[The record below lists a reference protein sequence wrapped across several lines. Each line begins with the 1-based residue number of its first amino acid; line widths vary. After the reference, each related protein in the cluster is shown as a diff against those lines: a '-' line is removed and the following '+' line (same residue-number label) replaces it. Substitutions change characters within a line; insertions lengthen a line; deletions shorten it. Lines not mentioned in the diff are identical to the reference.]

1 MRYLLMFLI
10 PLILLVSATSES
22 LVSLFY
28 SSAYLPASPPLSILV
43 FGLGFFTIL
52 SIMTTIITASGRPRV
67 SMLIA
72 LALVPL
78 CVVFNMFL
86 IPIYQLEGAAL
97 ATTVTSLLGMCFAAG
112 YVFKRFKTLIN
123 AKSFVKICAASI
135 VIYVI
140 ALSLSLPLF
149 LLPLLYIFLFAL
161 YFGILSLMQELSKED
176 IETFKRIIFTRG
188 H

>member
-1 MRYLLMFLI
+1 
-10 PLILLVSATSES
+10 
-22 LVSLFY
+22 
-28 SSAYLPASPPLSILV
+28 PLSILV

-52 SIMTTIITASGRPRV
+52 TILTTIITASGRARV

-78 CVVFNMFL
+78 CVVSNMFL

-97 ATTVTSLLGMCFAAG
+97 ATTVTSLLGVCFAAG
-112 YVFKRFKTLIN
+112 YVSKRFKTLIN
-123 AKSFVKICAASI
+123 AKSFVKICVASI

-140 ALSLSLPLF
+140 ALSLSLPLAF
-149 LLPLLYIFLFAL
+149 LPLLYIILFAL
-161 YFGILSLMQELSKED
+161 YFGFLSLMKELSKED